1 MRIVDEYSVHFHG
14 IVGVEA
20 ESEEE
25 AKQKARDAVDHPM
38 HGDIH
43 DFEAENLSDR
53 EMEFQAK
60 LMRTGSSVRNATTR
74 MITGKSAL
82 TVSFHAVNSMLKS
95 MVGKEDAPKLKYT
108 LASLMFASLEF
119 GGDVEKDKIWENIQK
134 IDDHVKE
141 DGFDWLEENMWTVV
155 EGEDDSGRGDRP

>member
-25 AKQKARDAVDHPM
+25 AKQKARDAVVHPT

-43 DFEAENLSDR
+43 DFEPENLSDR
-53 EMEFQAK
+53 ERKFQAK
-60 LMRTGSSVRNATTR
+60 LVRTGSSVRNATTR
-74 MITGKSAL
+74 MITGESAL

-95 MVGKEDAPKLKYT
+95 MVGKEDAPNLKYD
-108 LASLMFASLEF
+108 LACLLLASLEF
-119 GGDVEKDKIWENIQK
+119 DDPVTKEKIWETVQD
-134 IDDHVKE
+134 IDDHVQEYGLEWVGENLWTLVDEE
-141 DGFDWLEENMWTVV
+141 DNTG
-155 EGEDDSGRGDRP
+155 DDR